1 MNKHTSPTRDCFLI
15 ALKTRIVLLLAFFG
29 IGFCGLEL
37 RAESEATEYDLKA
50 AFLMNFVQFVK
61 WPGGASAT
69 VGILGDDPFE
79 GKLQKVL
86 HGKLGIKRSRR
97 PEELKNCQIIFISK
111 SERGNVGA
119 ILSSL
124 EGTNVLT
131 VGDME
136 GFARQGGIIGFT
148 MDGDRV
154 RFEVNTSAARRSG
167 LEISSRL
174 LKLASRIF
182 SS

>member
-1 MNKHTSPTRDCFLI
+1 M
-15 ALKTRIVLLLAFFG
+15 KTRPFLLFAFLAVR
-29 IGFCGLEL
+29 FCGLEL
-37 RAESEATEYDLKA
+37 RAESETTEYDLKA
-50 AFLMNFVQFVK
+50 AFLVNFVQFVK
-61 WPGGASAT
+61 WPGSASAT

-86 HGKLGIKRSRR
+86 HGKLGIRRSRR
-97 PEELKNCQIIFISK
+97 PEDLKNCQIIFISK

-124 EGTNVLT
+124 EGANVLT

-136 GFARQGGIIGFT
+136 GFARQGGIIGLT

-154 RFEVNTSAARRSG
+154 RFEINTAAARRAG

-174 LKLASRIF
+174 LKLASRVF
-182 SS
+182 NS